1 MMIGVGEGERHVND
15 DDDNNKG
22 DCMFITSN
30 SPGPWTQKEKT
41 NKIIFV
47 VAGTRKAVHLTM

>member
-1 MMIGVGEGERHVND
+1 MMIGVGKGERHVND
-15 DDDNNKG
+15 DEG